1 MTIERVY
8 SNADLMFSVLK
19 DKSTRHH
26 FWEVVCGTIGIL
38 EVSSPLTD
46 QEVGDFKKEPNS
58 IKTLVKAVIGDPT
71 KFEEERPVTH

>member
-8 SNADLMFSVLK
+8 SNADLVFSVLK
-19 DKSTRHH
+19 DKSTGHH
-26 FWEVVCGTIGIL
+26 FWEVVCGTIGLL